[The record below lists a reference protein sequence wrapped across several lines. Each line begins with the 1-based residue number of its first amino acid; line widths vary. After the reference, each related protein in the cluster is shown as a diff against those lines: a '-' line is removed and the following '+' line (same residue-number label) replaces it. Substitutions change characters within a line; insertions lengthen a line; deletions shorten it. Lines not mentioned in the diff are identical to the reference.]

1 MSGKKGPLSVLALLS
16 VVAFMPTRTAFAQ
29 AAASGPSS
37 FLDSL
42 LVLLVVLAGMA
53 FLFRKKLRAQFQ
65 RDRDRLSQIAASPE
79 GIQKLRGQMKGVR
92 TAALVLA
99 VPTILVTILLLIKIN
114 NTSNWALR
122 YDAYVQEQLGWW
134 FMGVGLLWL
143 LTLAASGLW
152 FAASRNFGRVS
163 MDRVAAIRARLV
175 EVEKELE
182 ARADGT
188 KADLRAE
195 RQVLESEIRQLGT

>member
-1 MSGKKGPLSVLALLS
+1 MSPLAVLALLS
-16 VVAFMPTRTAFAQ
+16 AATFMPTRSAFAQ
-29 AAASGPSS
+29 SAASSAGNVIDM
-37 FLDSL
+37 LII
-42 LVLLVVLAGMA
+42 LLVVLAGMA

-65 RDRDRLSQIAASPE
+65 RDRDRLSRVAASPE
-79 GIQKLRGQMKGVR
+79 GMQKLRAQMKGVR
-92 TAALVLA
+92 TVALVLA
-99 VPTILVTILLLIKIN
+99 VPTVLVTILLLVKIN

-122 YDAYVQEQLGWW
+122 YDAYVHEQLGWW
-134 FMGVGLLWL
+134 FMGAGLLWL

-152 FAASRNFGRVS
+152 FAASRNFGRMS

-195 RQVLESEIRQLGT
+195 RQVLESELRQLGA